1 MITNIYTYPELKR
14 QESDDGRFYLDSKNN
29 PVPSVTTVLNKTSN
43 KKDSIQQWRNRVG
56 EEEANRIIKQ
66 STDIGTMVHEA
77 LELYLNE
84 QEWRNFSDN
93 QDGIL
98 AERMTEKFIES
109 GLNSITEVWGLE
121 VGLILDGLYAGTADC
136 VGKINGVPSLIDF
149 KTARKMK
156 KREWIEDYFLQCCAY
171 ANAHNVMFN
180 TDINQIVI
188 LMIDRDLIFK
198 EFIVKPTEFNILTKL
213 WKKRLIEFQH
223 IAEDLKNSY
232 RKKLINKTVNVLFE
246 NKMKSGNRYFGRD
259 EYFNP
264 VIVESKINLTGMIK
278 NVKILKGTQNLSLI
292 HI

>member
-1 MITNIYTYPELKR
+1 MITNIYNYPELKR
-14 QESDDGRFYLDSKNN
+14 QESNEGRFYLDSKNN

-93 QDGIL
+93 EDGVL

-171 ANAHNVMFN
+171 ANAHNVMFD

-188 LMIDRDLIFK
+188 LMIDRNLIFQ
-198 EFIVKPTEFNILTKL
+198 EFIVKPTEFNILTRL
-213 WKKRLIEFQH
+213 WKKRLIEFH
-223 IAEDLKNSY
+223 NKNA
-232 RKKLINKTVNVLFE
+232 
-246 NKMKSGNRYFGRD
+246 
-259 EYFNP
+259 
-264 VIVESKINLTGMIK
+264 
-278 NVKILKGTQNLSLI
+278 
-292 HI
+292 

>member
-14 QESDDGRFYLDSKNN
+14 QESDEGRFYLDSKNH

-43 KKDSIQQWRNRVG
+43 KKESIQQWRIRVG

-93 QDGIL
+93 QDGVL

-213 WKKRLIEFQH
+213 WKKRLIEF
-223 IAEDLKNSY
+223 Y
-232 RKKLINKTVNVLFE
+232 NK
-246 NKMKSGNRYFGRD
+246 
-259 EYFNP
+259 
-264 VIVESKINLTGMIK
+264 
-278 NVKILKGTQNLSLI
+278 
-292 HI
+292 HA